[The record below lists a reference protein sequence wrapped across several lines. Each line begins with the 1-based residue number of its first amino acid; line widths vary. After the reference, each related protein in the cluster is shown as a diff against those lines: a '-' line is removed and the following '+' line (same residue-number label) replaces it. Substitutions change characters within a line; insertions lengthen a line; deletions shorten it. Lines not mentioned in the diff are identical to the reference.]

1 MRVKIFKARTIQE
14 AMASIKE
21 ELGPDAM
28 ILSTRRVPKSPRD
41 PYAKEMFEIE
51 AAPKTGTRE
60 RVVAGPKGYVVKR
73 EQEEAFAPLKDEL
86 ASIKD
91 LISLVG
97 LGSGM
102 DSLMSDHSE
111 SAALFASLLRTG
123 ISEKKAKAILKNA
136 CAAMDVARGGEP
148 GSIAILKKYVIKEC
162 LKDIDTIDPFAD
174 ITDGSGLPHAAAF
187 VGPTGVGK
195 TTTIAKL
202 AAELKFKRKKRVGL
216 ISIDSY
222 RMGAFEQLKAYGSIM
237 GVMCVPAFTK
247 DDLVKALD
255 RMRQMDIVLIDT
267 AGHSHSD
274 TVRMEEVARVL
285 NGAFKVSVHLVLS
298 MTTGFVD
305 MKAAAKAFSA
315 LNPESYI
322 FTKIDET
329 QRCGKMLD
337 QVGDLR
343 LPISLVT
350 NGQRVPEDLIIP
362 KPQDL
367 LGIMLGRERG
377 ERR

>member
-1 MRVKIFKARTIQE
+1 MRVKIFRGRTIQE

-41 PYAKEMFEIE
+41 PYAKDMFEIE
-51 AAPKTGTRE
+51 AAPKE
-60 RVVAGPKGYVVKR
+60 DPKANVVAGPKGYVLETKPD
-73 EQEEAFAPLKDEL
+73 EELAPLKDEL

-97 LGSGM
+97 LESGL

-111 SAALFASLLRTG
+111 AAGLFASLIRTG

-136 CAAMDVARGGEP
+136 CAAMDSDQNEAP
-148 GSIAILKKYVIKEC
+148 GSMAILKKYVITEC
-162 LKDIDTIDPFAD
+162 LKDINTVDPFAEGP
-174 ITDGSGLPHAAAF
+174 DGSGLPHAAAF

-202 AAELKFKRKKRVGL
+202 AAELKFKRKRSVGL

-222 RMGAFEQLKAYGSIM
+222 RMGAFEQLKSYASIM
-237 GVMCVPAFTK
+237 GIMCVPAFSRE
-247 DDLVKALD
+247 DLVKALE
-255 RMRQMDIVLIDT
+255 RMRHMDIVLIDT

-274 TVRMEEVARVL
+274 TARMEEVAQVL
-285 NGAFKVSVHLVLS
+285 DGDFKVSVHLVLS
-298 MTTGFVD
+298 MTTGFID
-305 MKAAAKAFSA
+305 MKTAASAFSA
-315 LNPESYI
+315 LNPESYV
-322 FTKIDET
+322 FTKLDEAR
-329 QRCGKMLD
+329 RCGKILD

-350 NGQRVPEDLIIP
+350 NGQRVPEDLIVP

-367 LGIMLGRERG
+367 LGLMLGRDQG
-377 ERR
+377 